1 MADMFIP
8 NLIEMGAFASRKVR
22 VRMDAALLNV
32 LKKSHRENVVFY
44 GESQDEA
51 RHERDLKENLQIYYM
66 DLDEMIQAD
75 NEVRIDSF
83 EHATIKKID
92 AFVIMR
98 QLIGN
103 QGTFIKM
110 MDYCERY
117 GAGIY
122 DERGRNL
129 LDVCNRARL
138 KSVSEKEN
146 ILKEIEKYDY
156 ISFDIFDTLLTRKV
170 LLPEDVFEL
179 TSQRMAKGSGCI
191 SHFVEKRKEVQDE
204 FGLSNPN
211 IYDIYKRLRKK
222 YRIKNEVA
230 NQYLKMEIAIEKEV
244 LTVRSDILEIYN
256 KCLEMGKK
264 VFLIS
269 DMYISSEIM
278 KDILSDKG
286 IEGYS
291 GLYISCDSKK
301 LKLQGLFEQYRL
313 DIGGVQCLHIGD
325 HRIHDGICA
334 ELAGIRYCLIDSCY
348 KKAMDLGY
356 KNCIENAHSLEER
369 VMLGMIISKML
380 NSPFVDIN
388 RKGQVGI
395 DSDYDYAYFF
405 CAALM
410 IRFTVWIYHEI
421 EAGGFDEVLFC
432 SRDGFLIMKMY
443 RKLIQKLQSMDVP
456 WGRYFYTSRKAA
468 VMTCIN
474 NEAFINM
481 LIDISDKMTPRKIM
495 AERFGLS
502 ESQILKY
509 DEEKYG
515 DSIHK
520 YVWDHAPA
528 IFKRSE
534 KAKLNYYKYMG
545 HIGLQI
551 GGKYALMDFVSS
563 GTTQKSL
570 CKIVPFQLSGLFAGW
585 NGSED
590 MKEIGVHAL
599 FSGQGSVFMR
609 RYKFVETFMTCMEP
623 SLSHFD
629 DQGNP
634 VFSKQDRNE
643 KELVYVKEMQ
653 QACLD
658 YLDELMQLTDINEK
672 NITNVFADSVFA
684 LSENAYVKDRNSVL
698 NHLKLVDNW
707 KMKSNMVRDLYC

>member
-1 MADMFIP
+1 
-8 NLIEMGAFASRKVR
+8 
-22 VRMDAALLNV
+22 MDATLLDV
-32 LKKSHRENVVFY
+32 LKKSHRKNIVFY
-44 GESQDEA
+44 GKSQDEA
-51 RHERDLKENLQIYYM
+51 GHVKDLKENFQIYYM

-83 EHATIKKID
+83 EHAAIKKID

-122 DERGRNL
+122 DERGMNL
-129 LDVCNRARL
+129 LDVCNHAKL
-138 KSVSEKEN
+138 KNVCDKEN
-146 ILKEIEKYDY
+146 IVREIEKYDY

-179 TSQRMAKGSGCI
+179 TSQRMAKKRSGCI
-191 SHFVEKRKEVQDE
+191 SHFVEKRKEAQDE
-204 FGLSNPN
+204 FGLSNPD
-211 IYDIYKRLRKK
+211 IYDIYNKLRKK
-222 YRIKNEVA
+222 YRIKNEIA
-230 NQYLKMEIAIEKEV
+230 NQYLQMEIAIEKEV
-244 LTVRSDILEIYN
+244 LIVRSDVLEIYN
-256 KCLEMGKK
+256 KCLEMGKR

-278 KDILSDKG
+278 QDILSDKG
-286 IEGYS
+286 IKEYS

-301 LKLQGLFEQYRL
+301 LKLQGLFEQYKS
-313 DIGGVQCLHIGD
+313 DIGVEGALCFHIGD

-356 KNCIENAHSLEER
+356 KDCIENAHFLEER
-369 VMLGMIISKML
+369 VMLGMIFSKML
-380 NSPFVDIN
+380 NSPFVAIN

-395 DSDYDYAYFF
+395 DSDYNYAYFF

-410 IRFTVWIYHEI
+410 VRFTVWIYHEI
-421 EAGGFDEVLFC
+421 ELGGFDEVLFG

-443 RKLIQKLQSMDVP
+443 RKLIQKLQNMNVP

-468 VMTCIN
+468 AMTCIN

-481 LIDISDKMTPRKIM
+481 LIDISDKMPPRKIM
-495 AERFGLS
+495 AERFGLP

-520 YVWDHAPA
+520 YVWDHAQA

-545 HIGLQI
+545 NIGLQI

-585 NGSED
+585 NGTDD
-590 MKEIGVHAL
+590 MKEVGVHAL
-599 FSGQGSVFMR
+599 FSGQESEFMR
-609 RYKFVETFMTCMEP
+609 RYKFMETFMTCEEP

-629 DQGNP
+629 DQGKP
-634 VFSKQDRNE
+634 VFSKQDRNG

-658 YLDELMQLTDINEK
+658 YLDELIQLTDIDEEK
-672 NITNVFADSVFA
+672 ITNVFVDSVFA
-684 LSENAYVKDRNSVL
+684 LGEKAYVKDRDSVL

-707 KMKSNMVRDLYC
+707 KMKSNMVRDLYLQEISGV